1 MYLYMIICIIGSGGR
16 EHSICKTISLSS
28 KISKIYCMPG
38 NAGTQLLAENIELDI
53 NDFEKVLKFLKK
65 VKVDL
70 VIVGPEKPLV
80 NGIVDYLEQN
90 NIKVFGPRK
99 IPSQL
104 EGSKTFTKNICKKYN
119 IPTANFGIFEKK
131 ENTLDFLKNSKF
143 PIVIKADG
151 LAAGKGVY
159 ISKNFS
165 EAKEAVDEIFDGKFG
180 EAKKILVE
188 EFLNGEEMSFFII
201 CDGKNFKLFKTAQDH
216 KRVNEGDE
224 GKNTGGMGAYS
235 PSGLINKDLE
245 NKIIKKVILPTLKAI
260 EEMGEKYKGFL
271 YAGLMIL
278 DNEPFLIEYN
288 VRMGDPECQTIL
300 PLLKT
305 DLIDICDA
313 CCTENLQNIN
323 IEWKEEKSLCI
334 VLCSQGY
341 PEKFTN
347 NIKIDN
353 LNKLQLSINDFVFHA
368 GTKKEKNEIFSNGGR
383 VLNFVS
389 LSSSFKSSRE
399 RAIKLINQ
407 LNWGNGFFRKDIGF
421 KIIDK

>member
-38 NAGTQLLAENIELDI
+38 NAGTQLLAKNIELDI

-80 NGIVDYLEQN
+80 NGIVDYLEKN

-235 PSGLINKDLE
+235 PSGLINEDLE
-245 NKIIKKVILPTLKAI
+245 NKIIKKIILPTLKAI

-300 PLLKT
+300 PLLKN
-305 DLIDICDA
+305 DLIDIFDA
-313 CCTENLQNIN
+313 CCNENLENLN

-334 VLCSQGY
+334 VLCSRGY

-347 NIKIDN
+347 NVKIDN
-353 LNKLQLSINDFVFHA
+353 LNKLQLKNNDFIFHA

-389 LSSSFKSSRE
+389 LSSSFKNSRE

-407 LNWGNGFFRKDIGF
+407 LNWKNGFFRKDIGF
-421 KIIDK
+421 KIDK